1 MIVLPDAAHP
11 LFYITGCMKRRLPF
25 QVKLFLSLVLF
36 SCLLLALQGAILFH
50 FIDRQLHHDLG
61 QRARVQAS
69 EIALMPGLAE
79 KVASRD
85 IAAIARLIQPLREQ
99 SDASYIVIG
108 DAREQHLYHS
118 ESPERLNLPL
128 IGGDNAEVLQG
139 KTIISVRKGGIGVS
153 LRSKAPI
160 FDARHQVIGI
170 VSVGYLTSYI
180 ANINVSLLWQA
191 SLYGLAL
198 LVLLFIFSWAFSR
211 NLKKQMFWLE
221 PKDIAL
227 LVLQQKALLEAM
239 YEGVFAV
246 NAEKQLILINRAAR
260 ELLEIDRSE
269 SELLGKPLH
278 EVMQIHPAFLSQS
291 GGQASEGRH
300 DQITVL
306 NQRQVIVNRV
316 AIDLEPGVP
325 GGWVCS
331 FRDKNDINTLSSQL
345 SQVKRYADN
354 LRIMRHEQL
363 NWTATLVG
371 LLQMQRY
378 DDAMRYIQAQSAG
391 AQQVLDFVSA
401 RFTSPA
407 LCGLL
412 LGKYVSAREKGVEL
426 KFDPACQLMRIPAT
440 ISETAL
446 MSVVGNVLDNA
457 VDATLKV
464 KKPAPP
470 VELYISDRNQ
480 ELLIEVAD
488 QGCGVDEQLKPH
500 LFEQG
505 VTSKPSSGDDPLGSE
520 HGIGLYLAAGYV
532 HQAGGSIEINDNAP
546 QGTIF
551 TIFIPF
557 PPAVSTGLSHEQR

>member
-1 MIVLPDAAHP
+1 
-11 LFYITGCMKRRLPF
+11 MKRRLSF

-36 SCLLLALQGAILFH
+36 SCLLLALLGTILFH

-79 KVASRD
+79 KVARRD
-85 IAAIARLIQPLREQ
+85 IAGIAALIQPLRNQ

-108 DAREQHLYHS
+108 DTQEQHLYHS
-118 ESPERLNLPL
+118 ESPERLNLPM
-128 IGGDNAEVLQG
+128 IGGDNADVLRG

-160 FDARHQVIGI
+160 FNAQHQVIGI

-191 SLYGLAL
+191 SLYGVAL
-198 LVLLFIFSWAFSR
+198 LLLLFIFSWMFSR

-246 NAEKQLILINRAAR
+246 NAERQLILINRAAR
-260 ELLEIDRSE
+260 ELLDIQQSE
-269 SELLGKPLH
+269 SELLGKPLDQ
-278 EVMQIHPAFLSQS
+278 VLQIHPTFLSQH
-291 GGQASEGRH
+291 EVKTH
-300 DQITVL
+300 DHITVL

-316 AIDLEPGVP
+316 AIELEPGEP

-378 DDAMRYIQAQSAG
+378 DDAMRYIHAQSAG

-426 KFDPACQLMRIPAT
+426 KFDPACQLSRIPAAL
-440 ISETAL
+440 SETAL
-446 MSVVGNVLDNA
+446 MSVIGNLLDNA
-457 VDATLKV
+457 VDATLNART
-464 KKPAPP
+464 PATP
-470 VELYISDRNQ
+470 VELYISGRNQ

-488 QGCGVDEQLKPH
+488 QGCGIDDSIKPH

-505 VTSKPSSGDDPLGSE
+505 VTSKPNSGDDMLGAE

-532 HQAGGSIEINDNAP
+532 QQAGGSIEISENSP

-551 TIFIPF
+551 SVFIPF
-557 PPAVSTGLSHEQR
+557 QPAALTGLSHE

>member
-1 MIVLPDAAHP
+1 M
-11 LFYITGCMKRRLPF
+11 
-25 QVKLFLSLVLF
+25 
-36 SCLLLALQGAILFH
+36 
-50 FIDRQLHHDLG
+50 
-61 QRARVQAS
+61 
-69 EIALMPGLAE
+69 
-79 KVASRD
+79 
-85 IAAIARLIQPLREQ
+85 
-99 SDASYIVIG
+99 
-108 DAREQHLYHS
+108 
-118 ESPERLNLPL
+118 

-160 FDARHQVIGI
+160 LNAQHQVIGI

-191 SLYGLAL
+191 SLYGVAL
-198 LVLLFIFSWAFSR
+198 LLLLFIFSWMFSR

-246 NAEKQLILINRAAR
+246 NAERQLILINRAAR
-260 ELLEIDRSE
+260 ELLDIQQSE
-269 SELLGKPLH
+269 SELLGKPLDAVLQIPAAFLRQH
-278 EVMQIHPAFLSQS
+278 EVKT
-291 GGQASEGRH
+291 H
-300 DQITVL
+300 DHVTVL

-316 AIDLEPGVP
+316 AIELEPGEP

-378 DDAMRYIQAQSAG
+378 DDAMRYIHAQSAG

-426 KFDPACQLMRIPAT
+426 KFDPACQLSRIPAAL
-440 ISETAL
+440 SETAL
-446 MSVVGNVLDNA
+446 MSVIGNLLDNA
-457 VDATLKV
+457 VDATLNATT
-464 KKPAPP
+464 PAAPI
-470 VELYISDRNQ
+470 ELYISGRNQ

-488 QGCGVDEQLKPH
+488 QGCGIDDSIKPH

-505 VTSKPSSGDDPLGSE
+505 VTSKPSSEDDMFGAE

-532 HQAGGSIEINDNAP
+532 QQAGGSIEISDNSP

-551 TIFIPF
+551 SVFIPF
-557 PPAVSTGLSHEQR
+557 QPAELTGLSHE

>member
-1 MIVLPDAAHP
+1 
-11 LFYITGCMKRRLPF
+11 MKRRLSF
-25 QVKLFLSLVLF
+25 QIKLFLSLVLF
-36 SCLLLALQGAILFH
+36 SCLLLALLGTILFH

-79 KVASRD
+79 KVARRD
-85 IAAIARLIQPLREQ
+85 IAGIAALIQPLRNQ

-108 DAREQHLYHS
+108 DTQEHHLYHS
-118 ESPERLNLPL
+118 ESPERLNLPM

-160 FDARHQVIGI
+160 LNAQHQVIGI

-191 SLYGLAL
+191 SLYGVAL
-198 LVLLFIFSWAFSR
+198 LLLLFIFSWMFSR

-246 NAEKQLILINRAAR
+246 NAERQLILINRAAR
-260 ELLEIDRSE
+260 ELLDIQQSE
-269 SELLGKPLH
+269 SELLGKPLDA
-278 EVMQIHPAFLSQS
+278 VLQIPPAFLRQH
-291 GGQASEGRH
+291 EVKTH
-300 DQITVL
+300 DHVTVL

-316 AIDLEPGVP
+316 AIELEPGEP

-378 DDAMRYIQAQSAG
+378 DDAMRYIHAQSAG

-426 KFDPACQLMRIPAT
+426 KFDPACQLSRIPAAL
-440 ISETAL
+440 SETAL
-446 MSVVGNVLDNA
+446 MSVIGNLLDNA
-457 VDATLKV
+457 VDATLNAIT
-464 KKPAPP
+464 PAAPI
-470 VELYISDRNQ
+470 ELYISGRNQ

-488 QGCGVDEQLKPH
+488 QGCGIDDSIKPH

-505 VTSKPSSGDDPLGSE
+505 VTSKPSSEDDMFGAE

-532 HQAGGSIEINDNAP
+532 QQAGGSIEISDNSP

-551 TIFIPF
+551 SVFIPF
-557 PPAVSTGLSHEQR
+557 QPAALTGLSHE

>member
-1 MIVLPDAAHP
+1 
-11 LFYITGCMKRRLPF
+11 MKRRLSF

-36 SCLLLALQGAILFH
+36 SCLLLALLGTILFH

-79 KVASRD
+79 KVARRD
-85 IAAIARLIQPLREQ
+85 FAGIAALIQPLRNQ

-108 DAREQHLYHS
+108 DTQEHHLYHS
-118 ESPERLNLPL
+118 ESPERLNLPM

-160 FDARHQVIGI
+160 LNAQHQVIGI

-191 SLYGLAL
+191 SLYGVAL
-198 LVLLFIFSWAFSR
+198 LLLLFIFSWMFSR

-246 NAEKQLILINRAAR
+246 NAERQLILINRAAR
-260 ELLEIDRSE
+260 ELLDIQQSE
-269 SELLGKPLH
+269 SELLGKPLDA
-278 EVMQIHPAFLSQS
+278 VLQIPPAFLRQH
-291 GGQASEGRH
+291 EVKTH
-300 DQITVL
+300 DHVTVL

-316 AIDLEPGVP
+316 AIELEPGEP

-378 DDAMRYIQAQSAG
+378 DDAMRYIHAQSAG

-426 KFDPACQLMRIPAT
+426 KFDPACQLSRIPAAL
-440 ISETAL
+440 SETAL
-446 MSVVGNVLDNA
+446 MSVIGNLLDNA
-457 VDATLKV
+457 VDATLNATT
-464 KKPAPP
+464 PAAPI
-470 VELYISDRNQ
+470 ELYISGRNQ

-488 QGCGVDEQLKPH
+488 QGCGIDDSIKPH

-505 VTSKPSSGDDPLGSE
+505 VTSKPSSEDDMFGAE

-532 HQAGGSIEINDNAP
+532 QQAGGSIEISDNSP

-551 TIFIPF
+551 SVFIPF
-557 PPAVSTGLSHEQR
+557 QPAALTGLSHE

>member
-1 MIVLPDAAHP
+1 
-11 LFYITGCMKRRLPF
+11 MKRRLSF

-36 SCLLLALQGAILFH
+36 SCLLLALLGTILFH

-79 KVASRD
+79 KVARRD
-85 IAAIARLIQPLREQ
+85 ITGIAALIQPLRNQ

-108 DAREQHLYHS
+108 DTQEHHLYHS
-118 ESPERLNLPL
+118 ESPERLNLPM

-160 FDARHQVIGI
+160 LNAQHQVIGI

-191 SLYGLAL
+191 SLYGVAL
-198 LVLLFIFSWAFSR
+198 LLLLFIFSWMFSR

-246 NAEKQLILINRAAR
+246 NAERQLILINRAAR
-260 ELLEIDRSE
+260 ELLDIQQSE
-269 SELLGKPLH
+269 SELLGKPLDAVLQIPAAFLRQH
-278 EVMQIHPAFLSQS
+278 EVKT
-291 GGQASEGRH
+291 H
-300 DQITVL
+300 DHVTVL

-316 AIDLEPGVP
+316 AIELEPGEP

-378 DDAMRYIQAQSAG
+378 DDAMRYIHAQSAG

-426 KFDPACQLMRIPAT
+426 KFDPACQLSRIPAAL
-440 ISETAL
+440 SETAL
-446 MSVVGNVLDNA
+446 MSVIGNLLDNA
-457 VDATLKV
+457 VDATLNAIT
-464 KKPAPP
+464 PAAPI
-470 VELYISDRNQ
+470 ELYISGRNQ

-488 QGCGVDEQLKPH
+488 QGCGIDDSIKPH

-505 VTSKPSSGDDPLGSE
+505 VTSKPSSNDDMFGAE

-532 HQAGGSIEINDNAP
+532 QQAGGSIEISDNSP

-551 TIFIPF
+551 SVFIPF
-557 PPAVSTGLSHEQR
+557 QPAALTGLSHE

>member
-1 MIVLPDAAHP
+1 
-11 LFYITGCMKRRLPF
+11 MKRRLSF

-36 SCLLLALQGAILFH
+36 SCLLLALLGTILFH

-79 KVASRD
+79 KVARRD
-85 IAAIARLIQPLREQ
+85 IAGIAALIQPLRNQ
-99 SDASYIVIG
+99 SDASYFVIG
-108 DAREQHLYHS
+108 DTQEHHLYHS
-118 ESPERLNLPL
+118 QSPERLNLPM

-160 FDARHQVIGI
+160 LNAEHQVIGI

-191 SLYGLAL
+191 SLYGVAL
-198 LVLLFIFSWAFSR
+198 LLLLFIFSWMFSR

-246 NAEKQLILINRAAR
+246 NAERQLILINRAAR
-260 ELLEIDRSE
+260 ELLDIQQSE
-269 SELLGKPLH
+269 SELLGKPLDAVLQIPAAFLRQH
-278 EVMQIHPAFLSQS
+278 EVKT
-291 GGQASEGRH
+291 H
-300 DQITVL
+300 DHVTVL

-316 AIDLEPGVP
+316 AIELEPGEP

-378 DDAMRYIQAQSAG
+378 DDAMRYIHAQSAG

-426 KFDPACQLMRIPAT
+426 KFDPACQLSRIPAAL
-440 ISETAL
+440 SETAL
-446 MSVVGNVLDNA
+446 MSVIGNLLDNA
-457 VDATLKV
+457 VDATLNATT
-464 KKPAPP
+464 PAAPI
-470 VELYISDRNQ
+470 ELYISGRNQ

-488 QGCGVDEQLKPH
+488 QGCGIDDSIKPH

-505 VTSKPSSGDDPLGSE
+505 VTSKPSSNDDMFGAE

-532 HQAGGSIEINDNAP
+532 QQAGGSIEISDNSP

-551 TIFIPF
+551 SVFIPF
-557 PPAVSTGLSHEQR
+557 QPAALTGFSHE

>member
-1 MIVLPDAAHP
+1 
-11 LFYITGCMKRRLPF
+11 MKRRLSF

-36 SCLLLALQGAILFH
+36 SCLLLALLGTILFH

-79 KVASRD
+79 KVARRD
-85 IAAIARLIQPLREQ
+85 IAGIAALIQPLRNQ

-108 DAREQHLYHS
+108 DTQEQHLYHS
-118 ESPERLNLPL
+118 ESPERLNLPM

-160 FDARHQVIGI
+160 FNAQHQVIGI

-191 SLYGLAL
+191 SLYGVAL
-198 LVLLFIFSWAFSR
+198 LLLLFIFSWMFSR

-246 NAEKQLILINRAAR
+246 NAERQLILINRAAR
-260 ELLEIDRSE
+260 ELLDIQQSE
-269 SELLGKPLH
+269 SELLGKPLDQ
-278 EVMQIHPAFLSQS
+278 VLQIHPTFLSQH
-291 GGQASEGRH
+291 EVKTH
-300 DQITVL
+300 DHITVL

-316 AIDLEPGVP
+316 AIELEPGEP

-378 DDAMRYIQAQSAG
+378 DDAMRYIHAQSAG

-426 KFDPACQLMRIPAT
+426 KFDPACQLSRIPAAL
-440 ISETAL
+440 SETAL
-446 MSVVGNVLDNA
+446 MSVIGNLLDNA
-457 VDATLKV
+457 VDATLNART
-464 KKPAPP
+464 PATP
-470 VELYISDRNQ
+470 VELYISGRNQ

-488 QGCGVDEQLKPH
+488 QGCGIDDSIKPH

-505 VTSKPSSGDDPLGSE
+505 VTSKPNSGDDMLGAE

-532 HQAGGSIEINDNAP
+532 QQAGGSIEISENSP

-551 TIFIPF
+551 SVFIPF
-557 PPAVSTGLSHEQR
+557 QPAALTGLSHE

>member
-1 MIVLPDAAHP
+1 
-11 LFYITGCMKRRLPF
+11 MKRRLSF

-36 SCLLLALQGAILFH
+36 SCLLLALLGTILFH

-79 KVASRD
+79 KVARRD
-85 IAAIARLIQPLREQ
+85 IAGIAALIQPLRNQ

-108 DAREQHLYHS
+108 DTQEHHLYHS
-118 ESPERLNLPL
+118 ESPERLNLPM

-160 FDARHQVIGI
+160 LNAQHQVIGI

-191 SLYGLAL
+191 SLYGVAL
-198 LVLLFIFSWAFSR
+198 LLLLFIFSWMFSR

-246 NAEKQLILINRAAR
+246 NAERQLILINRAAR
-260 ELLEIDRSE
+260 ELLDIQQSE
-269 SELLGKPLH
+269 SELLGKPLDAVLQIPAAFLRQH
-278 EVMQIHPAFLSQS
+278 EVKT
-291 GGQASEGRH
+291 H
-300 DQITVL
+300 DHVTVL

-316 AIDLEPGVP
+316 AIELEPGEP

-378 DDAMRYIQAQSAG
+378 DDAMRYIHAQSAG

-401 RFTSPA
+401 RFTSPT

-426 KFDPACQLMRIPAT
+426 KFDPACQLSRIPAAL
-440 ISETAL
+440 SETAL
-446 MSVVGNVLDNA
+446 MSVIGNLLDNA
-457 VDATLKV
+457 VDATLNATT
-464 KKPAPP
+464 PAAPI
-470 VELYISDRNQ
+470 ELYISGRNQ

-488 QGCGVDEQLKPH
+488 QGCGIDDSIKPH

-505 VTSKPSSGDDPLGSE
+505 VTSKPSSNDDMFGAE

-532 HQAGGSIEINDNAP
+532 QQAGGSIEISDNSP

-551 TIFIPF
+551 SVFIPF
-557 PPAVSTGLSHEQR
+557 QPAALTGLSHE

>member
-1 MIVLPDAAHP
+1 
-11 LFYITGCMKRRLPF
+11 MKLRMPF
-25 QVKLFLSLVLF
+25 QVKLFLSLVVF
-36 SCLLLALQGAILFH
+36 SCLLLALLGAILFH
-50 FIDRQLHHDLG
+50 IIDRQLHHDLG

-69 EIALMPGLAE
+69 EIALMPGLAQ
-79 KVASRD
+79 KVKARD
-85 IAAIARLIQPLREQ
+85 TTGIARLIQPLRDK

-108 DAREQHLYHS
+108 DNRELHLYHS
-118 ESPERLNLPL
+118 QSPERIDLPM
-128 IGGDNAEVLQG
+128 IGGDNAEVLAG
-139 KTIISVRKGGIGVS
+139 KTIISVRQGGIGVS

-160 FDARHQVIGI
+160 LDENNRVIGI

-180 ANINVSLLWQA
+180 DNINGHRLAQA
-191 SLYGLAL
+191 GLYGLL
-198 LVLLFIFSWAFSR
+198 LLLLLFIFSWMFTR
-211 NLKKQMFWLE
+211 NVKKQMFWLE

-227 LVLQQKALLEAM
+227 LVRQQKALLEAM

-246 NAEKQLILINRAAR
+246 NAQKQLISINRAAR
-260 ELLEIDRSE
+260 ELLDIHQPEN
-269 SELLGKPLH
+269 ELLGKPLA
-278 EVMQIHPAFLSQS
+278 EVLQTPPTFFTQS
-291 GGQASEGRH
+291 GISENNSQH

-316 AIDLEPGVP
+316 PIELEPGKES
-325 GGWVCS
+325 GWVFS

-363 NWTATLVG
+363 NWTATLAG

-378 DDAMRYIQAQSAG
+378 DDAMHYIQAQSEG
-391 AQQVLDFVSA
+391 AQAVLDFVSA

-412 LGKYVSAREKGVEL
+412 LGKYVSAREKDVEL
-426 KFDPACQLMRIPAT
+426 SFDPACQLTRIPAAIT
-440 ISETAL
+440 ETEL
-446 MSVVGNVLDNA
+446 MSVVGNLLDNA
-457 VDATLKV
+457 VDATLNALTPSV
-464 KKPAPP
+464 P

-488 QGCGVDEQLKPH
+488 QGSGVDDDLKPR

-505 VTSKPSSGDDPLGSE
+505 VTSKPSGDHDTTGAE
-520 HGIGLYLAAGYV
+520 HGIGLYLVAGYV
-532 HQAGGSIEINDNAP
+532 RQAGGSIEISDNTP

-551 TIFIPF
+551 SVFIPY
-557 PPAVSTGLSHEQR
+557 PAEALTGQNHE

>member
-1 MIVLPDAAHP
+1 
-11 LFYITGCMKRRLPF
+11 MKRRLPF

-36 SCLLLALQGAILFH
+36 SCLLLALLGTILFH

-61 QRARVQAS
+61 LRAQVQAS
-69 EIALMPGLAE
+69 QIALMPGLAE

-85 IAAIARLIQPLREQ
+85 IAGIASMIQPLRDK

-108 DAREQHLYHS
+108 DVHEQHLYHS
-118 ESPERLNLPL
+118 ETPERLNLPL
-128 IGGDNAEVLQG
+128 IGGDNEEVLQG
-139 KTIISVRKGGIGVS
+139 KTIISMRMGGLGVS

-160 FDARHQVIGI
+160 LNTQQQVIGI
-170 VSVGYLTSYI
+170 ISIGYLTSYI
-180 ANINVSLLWQA
+180 ANININLLWKA

-198 LVLLFIFSWAFSR
+198 FLLLFIFSWAFSR

-246 NAEKQLILINRAAR
+246 NAERQLILINRAAR
-260 ELLEIDRSE
+260 ELLDIARSE
-269 SELLGKPLH
+269 SELLGKPLN
-278 EVMQIHPAFLSQS
+278 EVLQIHPSFLSHNT
-291 GGQASEGRH
+291 GQEKARHH

-306 NQRQVIVNRV
+306 NQRQVIINRV
-316 AIDLEPGVP
+316 AIDSEPGVP

-378 DDAMRYIQAQSAG
+378 DDAMHYIHAQSAG

-401 RFTSPA
+401 RFTSPT

-426 KFDPACQLMRIPAT
+426 KFDPACQLNRIPAA
-440 ISETAL
+440 IGETAL
-446 MSVVGNVLDNA
+446 MSVVGNILDNA
-457 VDATLKV
+457 VDATLNV
-464 KKPAPP
+464 GRPAPP
-470 VELYISDRNQ
+470 VTLYISDRNH

-488 QGCGVDEQLKPH
+488 QGCGVDEHLKPH
-500 LFEQG
+500 LFKQG
-505 VTSKPSSGDDPLGSE
+505 VTSKPSDSDDIIGSE

-532 HQAGGSIEINDNAP
+532 HQAGGSIEISNNVP

-551 TIFIPF
+551 SVFIPF
-557 PPAVSTGLSHEQR
+557 QPVNSTGISHEQH

>member
-1 MIVLPDAAHP
+1 
-11 LFYITGCMKRRLPF
+11 MKRRLPF
-25 QVKLFLSLVLF
+25 QVKLFLSLVAF
-36 SCLLLALQGAILFH
+36 SCLLLILLGAILFH

-79 KVASRD
+79 KIAARD
-85 IAAIARLIQPLREQ
+85 IAGIARLIQPLRAQ

-108 DAREQHLYHS
+108 DVNEQHLYHS
-118 ESPERLNLPL
+118 ESPERLNLPM

-153 LRSKAPI
+153 LRSKSPV
-160 FDARHQVIGI
+160 FDANHQVIGI

-180 ANINVSLLWQA
+180 ANINARILWQA
-191 SLYGLAL
+191 GLYGIAL
-198 LVLLFIFSWAFSR
+198 LLLLFLFSWLFTR
-211 NLKKQMFWLE
+211 NLKKQMFRLE

-227 LVLQQKALLEAM
+227 LVRQQKALLEAM

-246 NAEKQLILINRAAR
+246 NGERQLILINHAAR
-260 ELLEIDRSE
+260 ELLDIHQSE
-269 SELLGKPLH
+269 KELIGKPL
-278 EVMQIHPAFLSQS
+278 ENVLQTSPDFFTQPT
-291 GGQASEGRH
+291 ASKRSDRH
-300 DQITVL
+300 DHIAVL

-316 AIDLEPGVP
+316 AIELEPGIES
-325 GGWVCS
+325 GWVFS

-371 LLQMQRY
+371 LLQMQHY
-378 DDAMRYIQAQSAG
+378 DEAIRYIQAQSEG
-391 AQQVLDFVSA
+391 AQKVLDFVSA
-401 RFTSPA
+401 HFASPA

-412 LGKYVSAREKGVEL
+412 LGKYVSAREKGIEL
-426 KFDPACQLMRIPAT
+426 QFDPACQLTRPPAML
-440 ISETAL
+440 SETEL
-446 MSVVGNVLDNA
+446 MSVIGNLLDNA
-457 VDATLKV
+457 VDATLKAAD
-464 KKPAPP
+464 PTAP

-488 QGCGVDEQLKPH
+488 RGCGVDDATKPH
-500 LFEQG
+500 LFQQG
-505 VTSKPSSGDDPLGSE
+505 FSSKPANDDDIIGSE
-520 HGIGLYLAAGYV
+520 HGIGLYLAAGYISK
-532 HQAGGSIEINDNAP
+532 AGGSIEITNNIP

-551 TIFIPF
+551 SVFIPYTHTR
-557 PPAVSTGLSHEQR
+557 STGLKHDNFPGA

>member
-1 MIVLPDAAHP
+1 
-11 LFYITGCMKRRLPF
+11 MKRRLSF

-36 SCLLLALQGAILFH
+36 SCLLLALLGAILFH

-79 KVASRD
+79 KVARRD
-85 IAAIARLIQPLREQ
+85 IAGIAALIQPLRNQ

-108 DAREQHLYHS
+108 DTQEQHLYHS
-118 ESPERLNLPL
+118 ESPERLNLPM

-160 FDARHQVIGI
+160 FNAQHQVIGI

-191 SLYGLAL
+191 SLYGVAL
-198 LVLLFIFSWAFSR
+198 LLLLFIFSWMFSR

-246 NAEKQLILINRAAR
+246 NAERQLILINRAAR
-260 ELLEIDRSE
+260 ELLDIQQSE
-269 SELLGKPLH
+269 SELLGKPLDQ
-278 EVMQIHPAFLSQS
+278 VLQIHPAFLSQH
-291 GGQASEGRH
+291 EVKTH
-300 DQITVL
+300 DHITVL

-316 AIDLEPGVP
+316 AIELEPGEP

-378 DDAMRYIQAQSAG
+378 DDAMRYIHAQSAG

-426 KFDPACQLMRIPAT
+426 KFDPACQLSRIPAAL
-440 ISETAL
+440 SETAL
-446 MSVVGNVLDNA
+446 MSVIGNLLDNA
-457 VDATLKV
+457 VDATLNART
-464 KKPAPP
+464 PATP
-470 VELYISDRNQ
+470 VELYISGRNQ

-488 QGCGVDEQLKPH
+488 QGCGIDDSIKPH

-505 VTSKPSSGDDPLGSE
+505 VTSKPSSGDDMLGAE

-532 HQAGGSIEINDNAP
+532 QQAGGSIEISDNSP

-551 TIFIPF
+551 SVFIPF
-557 PPAVSTGLSHEQR
+557 QPAALTGLSYE

>member
-1 MIVLPDAAHP
+1 
-11 LFYITGCMKRRLPF
+11 MKRRLSF

-36 SCLLLALQGAILFH
+36 SCLLLALLGTILFH

-79 KVASRD
+79 KVARRD
-85 IAAIARLIQPLREQ
+85 IAGIAALIQPLRNQ

-108 DAREQHLYHS
+108 DTQEQHLYHS
-118 ESPERLNLPL
+118 ESPERLNLPM

-160 FDARHQVIGI
+160 FNAAHQVIGI

-191 SLYGLAL
+191 SLYGVAL
-198 LVLLFIFSWAFSR
+198 LLLLFIFSWMFSR

-246 NAEKQLILINRAAR
+246 NAERQLILINRAAR
-260 ELLEIDRSE
+260 ELLDIQQSE
-269 SELLGKPLH
+269 SELLGKPLD
-278 EVMQIHPAFLSQS
+278 EVLQIHPAFLRQH
-291 GGQASEGRH
+291 EVKTH
-300 DQITVL
+300 DHVTVL

-316 AIDLEPGVP
+316 AIELEPGEP

-378 DDAMRYIQAQSAG
+378 DDAMRYIHAQSAG

-426 KFDPACQLMRIPAT
+426 KFDPACQLSRIPAAL
-440 ISETAL
+440 SETAL
-446 MSVVGNVLDNA
+446 MSVIGNLLDNA
-457 VDATLKV
+457 VDATLNATT
-464 KKPAPP
+464 PAAPI
-470 VELYISDRNQ
+470 ELYISGRNQ

-488 QGCGVDEQLKPH
+488 QGCGVDDNIKPH

-505 VTSKPSSGDDPLGSE
+505 VSSKPTSGDDLLGSE

-532 HQAGGSIEINDNAP
+532 QQAGGSIEISDNSP

-551 TIFIPF
+551 SVFIPF
-557 PPAVSTGLSHEQR
+557 QPAALTGLSHE

>member
-1 MIVLPDAAHP
+1 
-11 LFYITGCMKRRLPF
+11 MKRRLSF

-36 SCLLLALQGAILFH
+36 SCLLLALLGTILFH

-79 KVASRD
+79 KVARRD
-85 IAAIARLIQPLREQ
+85 IAGIAALIQPLRNQ

-108 DAREQHLYHS
+108 DTQEHHLYHS
-118 ESPERLNLPL
+118 ESPERLNLPM

-160 FDARHQVIGI
+160 LDAEHQVIGI

-191 SLYGLAL
+191 SLYGVAL
-198 LVLLFIFSWAFSR
+198 LLLLFIFSWMFSR

-246 NAEKQLILINRAAR
+246 NAERQLILINRAAR
-260 ELLEIDRSE
+260 ELLDIQQSE
-269 SELLGKPLH
+269 SELLGKPLDAVLQIPAAFLRQH
-278 EVMQIHPAFLSQS
+278 EVKT
-291 GGQASEGRH
+291 H
-300 DQITVL
+300 DHVTVL

-316 AIDLEPGVP
+316 AIELEPGEP

-378 DDAMRYIQAQSAG
+378 DDAMRYIHAQSAG

-426 KFDPACQLMRIPAT
+426 KFDPACQLSRIPAAL
-440 ISETAL
+440 SETAL
-446 MSVVGNVLDNA
+446 MSVIGNLLDNA
-457 VDATLKV
+457 VDATLKAIT
-464 KKPAPP
+464 PAAPI
-470 VELYISDRNQ
+470 ELYISGRNQ

-488 QGCGVDEQLKPH
+488 QGCGIDDSIKPH

-505 VTSKPSSGDDPLGSE
+505 VTSKPSSNDDMFGAE

-532 HQAGGSIEINDNAP
+532 QQAGGSIEISDNSP

-551 TIFIPF
+551 SVFIPF
-557 PPAVSTGLSHEQR
+557 QPAALTGLSHE

>member
-1 MIVLPDAAHP
+1 
-11 LFYITGCMKRRLPF
+11 MKRRLPF

-36 SCLLLALQGAILFH
+36 SCLLLALLGAILFH
-50 FIDRQLHHDLG
+50 VIDRQLHHDLG

-69 EIALMPGLAE
+69 EIALMPGLAQ
-79 KVASRD
+79 KVADRD
-85 IAAIARLIQPLREQ
+85 VAGIALLIQPLRDQ

-108 DAREQHLYHS
+108 DVRERHLYHS
-118 ESPERLNLPL
+118 ESPERIDLPM
-128 IGGDNAEVLQG
+128 IGGDNAEVLAG
-139 KTIISVRKGGIGVS
+139 KTIISVRQGGIGVS

-160 FDARHQVIGI
+160 LNASKQVIGI

-180 ANINVSLLWQA
+180 DNINGRRLAQA
-191 SLYGLAL
+191 GLYGML
-198 LVLLFIFSWAFSR
+198 LLLLLFIFSWVFTR
-211 NLKKQMFWLE
+211 NVKKQMFWLE

-227 LVLQQKALLEAM
+227 LVRQQKALLEAM
-239 YEGVFAV
+239 YEGVFAIDGQ
-246 NAEKQLILINRAAR
+246 KQLILINRAAR
-260 ELLEIDRSE
+260 ELLDIRQPENQ
-269 SELLGKPLH
+269 LLGKPLD
-278 EVMQIHPAFLSQS
+278 EVLETPPTFFTQS
-291 GGQASEGRH
+291 GVVEDNPASSSRH

-316 AIDLEPGVP
+316 PIELEPGKES
-325 GGWVCS
+325 GWVFS

-363 NWTATLVG
+363 NWTATLGG

-378 DDAMRYIQAQSAG
+378 DDAMRYIQAQSEG
-391 AQQVLDFVSA
+391 AQAVLDFVSA

-426 KFDPACQLMRIPAT
+426 AFDPACQLLRIPAA
-440 ISETAL
+440 ISETEL
-446 MSVVGNVLDNA
+446 MSVIGNLLDNA
-457 VDATLKV
+457 VDATLNAGTAAV
-464 KKPAPP
+464 P
-470 VELYISDRNQ
+470 VELYISDRNH

-488 QGCGVDEQLKPH
+488 RGGGVDDALKPH

-505 VTSKPSSGDDPLGSE
+505 VTTKPLSGDEMTGAE
-520 HGIGLYLAAGYV
+520 HGIGLYLVASYV
-532 HQAGGSIEINDNAP
+532 RQAGGSIEISDNTP

-551 TIFIPF
+551 SVFIPTTSD
-557 PPAVSTGLSHEQR
+557 ASTGKKHE

>member
-1 MIVLPDAAHP
+1 
-11 LFYITGCMKRRLPF
+11 MKRRLPF

-36 SCLLLALQGAILFH
+36 SCLLLALLGAILFH
-50 FIDRQLHHDLG
+50 VIDRQLHHDLG

-69 EIALMPGLAE
+69 EIALMPGLAQ
-79 KVASRD
+79 KVADRD
-85 IAAIARLIQPLREQ
+85 VAGIARLIQPLRDQ

-108 DAREQHLYHS
+108 DVRERHLYHS
-118 ESPERLNLPL
+118 ESPERIDLPM
-128 IGGDNAEVLQG
+128 IGGDNAEVLAG
-139 KTIISVRKGGIGVS
+139 KTIISVRQGGIGVS

-160 FDARHQVIGI
+160 LNASKQVIGI

-180 ANINVSLLWQA
+180 DNINGRRLAQA
-191 SLYGLAL
+191 GLYGML
-198 LVLLFIFSWAFSR
+198 LLLLLFIFSWVFTR
-211 NLKKQMFWLE
+211 NVKKQMFWLE

-227 LVLQQKALLEAM
+227 LVRQQKALLEAM
-239 YEGVFAV
+239 YEGVFAIDGQ
-246 NAEKQLILINRAAR
+246 KQLILINRAAR
-260 ELLEIDRSE
+260 ELLDIRQPENQ
-269 SELLGKPLH
+269 LLGKPLD
-278 EVMQIHPAFLSQS
+278 EVLETPPTFFTQS
-291 GGQASEGRH
+291 GVAEDNPASSSRH

-316 AIDLEPGVP
+316 PIELEPGKES
-325 GGWVCS
+325 GWVFS

-363 NWTATLVG
+363 NWTATLAG

-378 DDAMRYIQAQSAG
+378 EDAMRYIQAQSEG
-391 AQQVLDFVSA
+391 AQAVLDFVSA

-426 KFDPACQLMRIPAT
+426 AFDPACQLLRIPAA
-440 ISETAL
+440 ISETEL
-446 MSVVGNVLDNA
+446 MSVIGNLLDNA
-457 VDATLKV
+457 VDATLNAGTAAV
-464 KKPAPP
+464 P
-470 VELYISDRNQ
+470 VELYISDRNH

-488 QGCGVDEQLKPH
+488 RGGGVDDALKPH

-505 VTSKPSSGDDPLGSE
+505 VTTKPLSGDEMTGAE
-520 HGIGLYLAAGYV
+520 HGIGLYLVASYV
-532 HQAGGSIEINDNAP
+532 RQAGGSIEISDNTP

-551 TIFIPF
+551 SVFIPTTSD
-557 PPAVSTGLSHEQR
+557 ASTGKKHE